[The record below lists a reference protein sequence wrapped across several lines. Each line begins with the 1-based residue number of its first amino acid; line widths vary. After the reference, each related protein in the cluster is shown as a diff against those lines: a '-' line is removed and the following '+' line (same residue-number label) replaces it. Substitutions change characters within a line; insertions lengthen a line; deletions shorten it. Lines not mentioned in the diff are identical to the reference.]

1 MALNPTYTPDEGD
14 WFCARC
20 GGPLEQK
27 TLAVKYLGSSFDV
40 SLPMCPRC
48 GLTLVPRSLAQGKM
62 AEVEALLED
71 K

>member
-1 MALNPTYTPDEGD
+1 MALNPTYTPDEGE
-14 WFCARC
+14 WICARC

-40 SLPMCPRC
+40 SLPTCPRC
-48 GLTLVPRSLAQGKM
+48 DLTLVPRSLAQGKM